1 MHPSSSPPLADRTEA
16 LVVAVEA
23 GITGLGRAGYKLP
36 DGWRDTSEGGERDA
50 IVATWAAV
58 LDGCDPRA
66 IADACVQ
73 YARGNGSGFPTAGA
87 IRALIEGSAHAGDA
101 AAAFGRLR
109 DLARLHGRD
118 DPPLRPGDPGPW
130 AMHDHPQIARWLYR
144 ATAPIGWRALC
155 EEPDGHRDAWVAAL
169 TASVAA
175 SCTQAGK
182 LTQEPAGPRR
192 EVGLRVLALAETV
205 DPVDLWR
212 HVMTTIAQHGPSSP
226 PVEVVTAW
234 RLDADPETEARM
246 YAGLAAI
253 GGWAAFVSLPLADPD
268 DGAKTLAATR
278 RAFCDAYAATQ
289 HHQRR
294 IGVDV
299 GRMLEDRR
307 NGLRLI
313 GGGA

>member
-1 MHPSSSPPLADRTEA
+1 MATNKGIYAAMMKIEA
-16 LVVAVEA
+16 A
-23 GITGLGRAGYKLP
+23 GLNAP
-36 DGWRDTSEGGERDA
+36 FGWRVQSGESDA
-50 IVATWAAV
+50 DAAERRVPIVSTWADGLAAHSDDAV
-58 LDGCDPRA
+58 LSAVAAYIKR
-66 IADACVQ
+66 
-73 YARGNGSGFPTAGA
+73 PTSAWPSVGD
-87 IRALIEGSAHAGDA
+87 IVGIIEGSAHSGDA

-130 AMHDHPQIARWLYR
+130 ALHDHPQIARWLYR

-155 EEPDGHRDAWVAAL
+155 EEPDGHRDAWVVNL

-182 LTQEPAGPRR
+182 LAQEPAGPRR
-192 EVGLRVLALAETV
+192 AAGLRVLALAETV

-234 RLDADPETEARM
+234 RLDVDPETEARM